1 MCFAWVCPSPAIKL
15 RQAGLSTLGT
25 TPQTLF
31 RSCMLKS
38 CTAHCLLPFPQGE
51 LTDKE
56 MMLFCAHQLMSGLL
70 KTLSYPSS
78 NVAILNMPKPS
89 TISLQLSRG
98 TFSLFLKM
106 KAQVK
111 SLFTFAVSGIWRR
124 KVKQTQTWGIRELI
138 EVLEVLQARCC
149 KPRGNV
155 SCTSPI

>member
-1 MCFAWVCPSPAIKL
+1 
-15 RQAGLSTLGT
+15 
-25 TPQTLF
+25 
-31 RSCMLKS
+31 
-38 CTAHCLLPFPQGE
+38 
-51 LTDKE
+51 
-56 MMLFCAHQLMSGLL
+56 MSGLL